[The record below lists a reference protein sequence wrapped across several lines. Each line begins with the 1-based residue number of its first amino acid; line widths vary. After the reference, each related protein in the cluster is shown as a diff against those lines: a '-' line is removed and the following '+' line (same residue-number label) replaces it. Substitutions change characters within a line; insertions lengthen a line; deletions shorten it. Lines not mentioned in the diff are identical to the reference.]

1 MIFRI
6 LGWMLV
12 FEAGFMAPSAIVAA
26 IYREAS
32 VIWLFVSM
40 AIVTAVGLFL
50 RAVSRPHHHRIYA
63 REGAVICALIWFLY
77 SIFGAL
83 PFKLSGYI
91 PDMFDAVFETASGFT
106 TTGASI
112 LSDVE
117 VLPHWLLFWRSFTHW
132 VGGMGILVFVMAIIP
147 LASGGSAMYL
157 MKAESP
163 GPSVKKM
170 VPKASQT
177 AGLLYKMYIFL
188 TVLQLLILVLGRMP
202 LFDAFCI
209 TFGTAGTGGFSV
221 LNSGCATYT
230 IFQQVVITVFMILFG
245 TNFSVF
251 YLIMLGRI
259 QEVPKVSEAMTYY
272 GIIGAAVALIT
283 VNIRGSYTSIGLAI
297 KDAAFQVGSIITTTG
312 FATTDFN
319 IWPAFSKWILILL
332 MFVGACAGST
342 GGGIKVSRVQVVFKA
357 IMKELDSVIHP
368 NDVRKIR
375 YDGKVLDHA
384 VLRGI
389 NVFITAYFVVFG
401 LSVLLVSVDNFGLET
416 NFSAVAATLNNIG
429 PGLGGVGPASNF
441 SGYGAFSTCVLIFDM
456 IAGRLE
462 ILPVLILLSLHT
474 WVEGP
479 VLRGKRV
486 RRSREVENDLMMCG
500 SLEMELG

>member
-1 MIFRI
+1 
-6 LGWMLV
+6 MLV

-26 IYREAS
+26 VYREAS

-259 QEVPKVSEAMTYY
+259 REVPKVSEAMTYY

-283 VNIRGSYTSIGLAI
+283 VNIRGSYTSIGLSI

-332 MFVGACAGST
+332 MFVGA
-342 GGGIKVSRVQVVFKA
+342 
-357 IMKELDSVIHP
+357 KELDSVIHP

-462 ILPVLILLSLHT
+462 ILPVLILLSPHT